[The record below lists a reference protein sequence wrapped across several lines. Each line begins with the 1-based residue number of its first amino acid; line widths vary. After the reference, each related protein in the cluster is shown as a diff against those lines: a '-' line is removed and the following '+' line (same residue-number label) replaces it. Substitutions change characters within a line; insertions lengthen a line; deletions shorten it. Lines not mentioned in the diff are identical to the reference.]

1 MRAIAAGHTCA
12 ANIGAMRTQRID
24 LNLLIALEA
33 LLSERNVTRAAERMH
48 ITQSAMSGVL
58 ARLRDYFGDP
68 LLVPVGRTMRLTAR
82 AESLLMPVREILMKV
97 DTTLGMQP
105 GFDAATA
112 TDHFTLIAS
121 DYLSH
126 VLLAEVLRRV
136 ALLAPRLRFD
146 IRPSGTTMLQDL
158 DQGRVDFLIA
168 PAHLAIA
175 EHPQA
180 VLFDDGYQVIACRQ
194 NTALEHGITFEQ
206 FQSLGHVAY
215 QSDMGHNPWFDQ
227 WFANQHGSGRRIEV
241 LTHSFA
247 LMPRFIVG
255 TQRIATVQTRL
266 ALQFEQSMPVRLLP
280 PPMETPRLTEVLQW
294 HRYRDGDPAMQWM
307 REQIVLVAAQLPPV

>member
-1 MRAIAAGHTCA
+1 MAT
-12 ANIGAMRTQRID
+12 MRTQRMD

-82 AESLLMPVREILMKV
+82 AESLLAPVREILLKV

-105 GFDAATA
+105 GFDPATA

-136 ALLAPRLRFD
+136 ALLAPGLRFD
-146 IRPSGTTMLQDL
+146 IRPTGNTMLQDL
-158 DQGRVDFLIA
+158 DQGRVDFLIT
-168 PAHLAIA
+168 PAHAKIP

-180 VLFDDGYQVIACRQ
+180 VLFEDSYLVVACSQ
-194 NTALEHGITFEQ
+194 HAELQHGISFEQ
-206 FQSLGHVAY
+206 FQSLGHVVY
-215 QSDMGHNPWFDQ
+215 QNEQGHNPWFDQ
-227 WFANQHGSGRRIEV
+227 WYANQHGQSRRIEV
-241 LTHSFA
+241 LTHNFA

-255 TQRIATVQTRL
+255 TRRIATVQTRL
-266 ALQFEQSMPVRLLP
+266 ALQFEQSMAVRLLP

-294 HRYRDGDPAMQWM
+294 HRYRDGDPALQWL
-307 REQIVLVAAQLPPV
+307 RDQIVQAAAQMPPI